1 MQYIKK
7 IIKIKINFVFLDERE
22 QFESEQVEG
31 GASLWAE
38 ERDQI
43 PANFFNTPTGIVYEN
58 IWTVTQS
65 VIQYLESM
73 FVNLAVFSIE
83 PSWKVVLCFLNYLV

>member
-31 GASLWAE
+31 GASL
-38 ERDQI
+38 
-43 PANFFNTPTGIVYEN
+43 
-58 IWTVTQS
+58 
-65 VIQYLESM
+65 
-73 FVNLAVFSIE
+73 
-83 PSWKVVLCFLNYLV
+83 